1 MSNASF
7 PEEAEGRLEG
17 NSIVTRA
24 SSKEAD
30 AAPAERALA
39 AGARPRRY
47 GSWYV
52 AETRLRVMRGYLQTM
67 IATGIGTPVVYLYG
81 LGVGLATL
89 VDANM
94 GGSSDQ
100 VSYLIFVA
108 PALLCSAALTTA
120 TEEFSYPIMLGFKW
134 NPTFFAMNAA
144 PMSGGQIINGVSYS
158 VIIRLL
164 AQSTVYY
171 LFMLLFGA
179 IPGPFGW
186 LIIFVGVLTGM
197 ALGTML
203 MAYATRLEEDKGQF
217 NYIMRFGVIPM
228 TLFSGTFF
236 PLATLPVWLH
246 WIGWISPL
254 WHGVELSRVLS
265 YGYEEPGWL
274 SAVHI
279 VYLVVLIVIGW
290 WLARRLAV
298 KRLNK

>member
-1 MSNASF
+1 MTTSLL
-7 PEEAEGRLEG
+7 PEQDEGRLDG
-17 NSIVTRA
+17 S
-24 SSKEAD
+24 
-30 AAPAERALA
+30 PAHQALA
-39 AGARPRRY
+39 AGIKPRRH

-67 IATGIGTPVVYLYG
+67 IATGIGTPILYLYG

-94 GGSSDQ
+94 SHGSHQ
-100 VSYLIFVA
+100 VSYLVFVA

-144 PMSGGQIINGVSYS
+144 PIAGGQIINGVAIS
-158 VIIRLL
+158 VIFRLV

-186 LIIFVGVLTGM
+186 LTIFVGVLTGM

-203 MAYATRLEEDKGQF
+203 MAYASHLEEDKGQF
-217 NYIMRFGVIPM
+217 NYIMRFGVIPL

-236 PLATLPVWLH
+236 PLSTLPVWLH

-265 YGYEEPGWL
+265 YGYEEPIWL
-274 SAVHI
+274 SVLHVA
-279 VYLVVLIVIGW
+279 YLVALIVIGW

>member
-1 MSNASF
+1 MTIIPL
-7 PEEAEGRLEG
+7 PEALEE
-17 NSIVTRA
+17 SPT
-24 SSKEAD
+24 EL
-30 AAPAERALA
+30 ALA
-39 AGARPRRY
+39 GGAKPRRF

-52 AETRLRVMRGYLQTM
+52 AEARLRTMRGYLQTM
-67 IATGIGTPVVYLYG
+67 IATGIGTPVVYLYA

-89 VDANM
+89 VDANL
-94 GGSSDQ
+94 GSDGSGSGDQ

-144 PMSGGQIINGVSYS
+144 PMRGGQIIDGVTIA
-158 VIIRLL
+158 VIVRLV
-164 AQSTVYY
+164 AQSIVYY

-179 IPGPFGW
+179 VPGPYGW
-186 LIIFVGVLTGM
+186 LVIVVGVVTGM
-197 ALGTML
+197 AFGTML

-217 NYIMRFGVIPM
+217 QYIMRFGVIPM

-236 PLATLPVWLH
+236 PLAALPVWLH

-265 YGYEEPGWL
+265 YGYEEPAWL
-274 SAVHI
+274 TAVH
-279 VYLVVLIVIGW
+279 VAYLVVLVVVGW

-298 KRLNK
+298 RRLNK

>member
-1 MSNASF
+1 MTLSSLSHPL
-7 PEEAEGRLEG
+7 PEEGEARLEG
-17 NSIVTRA
+17 G
-24 SSKEAD
+24 SSTDK
-30 AAPAERALA
+30 ALK
-39 AGARPRRY
+39 GGVKPRRY

-67 IATGIGTPVVYLYG
+67 IATGIGTPVIYLYA

-94 GGSSDQ
+94 GDASDQ

-144 PMSGGQIINGVSYS
+144 PMQGGQIIDGVAFS
-158 VIIRLL
+158 VIIRLTS
-164 AQSTVYY
+164 QSIVYY

-179 IPGPFGW
+179 VPGPFGW
-186 LIIFVGVLTGM
+186 FMIVVGVLTGM

-265 YGYEEPGWL
+265 YGYEEPVWL
-274 SAVHI
+274 SVVH
-279 VYLVVLIVIGW
+279 VAYLVVLIVVGW
-290 WLARRLAV
+290 WIARRLAV
-298 KRLNK
+298 RRLNK

>member
-1 MSNASF
+1 MTASSL
-7 PEEAEGRLEG
+7 PARRTPLLEALEG
-17 NSIVTRA
+17 GSTEI
-24 SSKEAD
+24 
-30 AAPAERALA
+30 ALA
-39 AGARPRRY
+39 GGTKPRRY

-67 IATGIGTPVVYLYG
+67 IATGIGTPLIYLYA

-89 VDANM
+89 VDANVGS
-94 GGSSDQ
+94 GGSGASDQ

-120 TEEFSYPIMLGFKW
+120 TQEFSYPIMLGFKW

-144 PMSGGQIINGVSYS
+144 PIRGGQIINGVSFA
-158 VIIRLL
+158 VIVRLV
-164 AQSTVYY
+164 AQSVVYY
-171 LFMLLFGA
+171 LFMLVFGA
-179 IPGPFGW
+179 VPGPYGW
-186 LIIFVGVLTGM
+186 LMIIIGVLTGM
-197 ALGTML
+197 ALGTVL
-203 MAYATRLEEDKGQF
+203 MAYAVRLEEDKGQF

-236 PLATLPVWLH
+236 PLSVLPVWLH

-254 WHGVELSRVLS
+254 WHGTELSRVLS
-265 YGYEEPGWL
+265 YGYKEPVWL
-274 SAVHI
+274 SVAHV
-279 VYLVVLIVIGW
+279 VYLVLLIVVGW

>member
-1 MSNASF
+1 
-7 PEEAEGRLEG
+7 
-17 NSIVTRA
+17 
-24 SSKEAD
+24 
-30 AAPAERALA
+30 
-39 AGARPRRY
+39 
-47 GSWYV
+47 
-52 AETRLRVMRGYLQTM
+52 MRGYLQTM
-67 IATGIGTPVVYLYG
+67 IATGIGTPVIYLYA

-94 GGSSDQ
+94 GNGSDQ

-144 PMSGGQIINGVSYS
+144 PMQGGQIIDGVAFS
-158 VIIRLL
+158 VIIRLA
-164 AQSTVYY
+164 AQSIVYY
-171 LFMLLFGA
+171 LFMFLFGA
-179 IPGPFGW
+179 VPGPFGW
-186 LIIFVGVLTGM
+186 LMIIVGVLTGM

-265 YGYEEPGWL
+265 YGYEEPVWL
-274 SAVHI
+274 SVVH
-279 VYLVVLIVIGW
+279 VAYLVVLIVVGW
-290 WLARRLAV
+290 WTARRLAV
-298 KRLNK
+298 RRLNK

>member
-1 MSNASF
+1 MNTSPL
-7 PEEAEGRLEG
+7 PEVLEG
-17 NSIVTRA
+17 SPTDSAIQG
-24 SSKEAD
+24 
-30 AAPAERALA
+30 
-39 AGARPRRY
+39 GAKPRRF

-52 AETRLRVMRGYLQTM
+52 AEARLRTMRGYLQTM
-67 IATGIGTPVVYLYG
+67 IATGIGTPVVYLYA

-89 VDANM
+89 VDANIGSGA
-94 GGSSDQ
+94 GGNDQ

-144 PMSGGQIINGVSYS
+144 PMRGGQIINGVAIS
-158 VIIRLL
+158 VIVRLV
-164 AQSTVYY
+164 AQSIVYY

-179 IPGPFGW
+179 VPGPLGW
-186 LIIFVGVLTGM
+186 LVIVVGVLTGM
-197 ALGTML
+197 ALGTVL

-265 YGYEEPGWL
+265 YGYEEPVWL
-274 SAVHI
+274 SVVHV
-279 VYLVVLIVIGW
+279 VYLVVLIVVGW
-290 WLARRLAV
+290 WLARRIAV

>member
-1 MSNASF
+1 MTGIPL
-7 PEEAEGRLEG
+7 PEERVARLEG
-17 NSIVTRA
+17 SP
-24 SSKEAD
+24 AD
-30 AAPAERALA
+30 TAVA
-39 AGARPRRY
+39 AGAKPRRL
-47 GSWYV
+47 GSWYI
-52 AETRLRVMRGYLQTM
+52 AEHRLLVMRSYLQTM
-67 IATGIGTPVVYLYG
+67 IATGVGTPLLYLYA

-94 GGSSDQ
+94 GASGSQ
-100 VSYLIFVA
+100 VSYLVFVA

-134 NPTFFAMNAA
+134 NPTFFGMNAA
-144 PMSGGQIINGVSYS
+144 PMQGGQIINGVTIA
-158 VIIRLL
+158 VIFRLVG
-164 AQSTVYY
+164 QSIVYY

-179 IPGPFGW
+179 IPGPLGW
-186 LIIFVGVLTGM
+186 LVIVVGVLTGM

-217 NYIMRFGVIPM
+217 NYIMRFGVIPL

-254 WHGVELSRVLS
+254 WHGTELSRVLS
-265 YGYEEPGWL
+265 YGYEEPAWL
-274 SAVHI
+274 SIVH
-279 VYLVVLIVIGW
+279 VGYLVVFIVLGW

-298 KRLNK
+298 RRLNK